1 VTIELTFRRDGEL
14 EGIEPGT
21 RRPNVYF
28 LRQGTG
34 RFRVGNDVIT
44 FGPGQADHEM
54 IRMEGAS
61 YETPQ
66 GPLQPDR
73 HRVYITG
80 FTPFRKTLTVA

>member
-1 VTIELTFRRDGEL
+1 MI
-14 EGIEPGT
+14 
-21 RRPNVYF
+21 YF

-54 IRMEGAS
+54 IRMEGVS

-66 GPLQPDR
+66 GPLQPD
-73 HRVYITG
+73 HRGVYITRLH
-80 FTPFRKTLTVA
+80 PVSEDAHIRLKQRNRFRVAQQ

>member
-1 VTIELTFRRDGEL
+1 MTV

-21 RRPNVYF
+21 RRPNLYF

-54 IRMEGAS
+54 IRLEGAS
-61 YETPQ
+61 YETSQ
-66 GPLQPDR
+66 GPLQLDR
-73 HRVYITG
+73 HRVYVTG
-80 FTPFRKTLTVA
+80 FTPFRKTLTIA